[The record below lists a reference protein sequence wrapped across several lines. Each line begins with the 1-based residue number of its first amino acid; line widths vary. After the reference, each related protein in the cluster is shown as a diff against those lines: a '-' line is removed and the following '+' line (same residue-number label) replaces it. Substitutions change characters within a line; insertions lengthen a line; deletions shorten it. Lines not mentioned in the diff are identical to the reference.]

1 MAPPSPTSL
10 FRRFTV
16 VMVLFTLWHFQPV
29 LASAWLHACSAERLR
44 SCAAFRQP
52 ATGQGDEKSFAE
64 VHVDACHVLVASHE
78 KCISWQVLMALKV
91 PSSFRQLKQ
100 ESAGEWRQ
108 RPAAHRSQ
116 QSVDGVVVL
125 HCRRS
130 VWRNVSRLAAA
141 ACVKAAAHSNTE
153 TQERD
158 VPKL

>member
-1 MAPPSPTSL
+1 
-10 FRRFTV
+10 
-16 VMVLFTLWHFQPV
+16 
-29 LASAWLHACSAERLR
+29 LR

-64 VHVDACHVLVASHE
+64 VHVDACQVLVAGHE
-78 KCISWQVLMALKV
+78 KCISWQVLTALKV

-116 QSVDGVVVL
+116 QFVDGVAVL
-125 HCRRS
+125 HCRRKFQGNA
-130 VWRNVSRLAAA
+130 WRNDGRNVWLLTAEACARAAA
-141 ACVKAAAHSNTE
+141 NSNTE
-153 TQERD
+153 KQERD

>member
-16 VMVLFTLWHFQPV
+16 VMVLFTLRHFQPV
-29 LASAWLHACSAERLR
+29 LASA
-44 SCAAFRQP
+44 FRQP
-52 ATGQGDEKSFAE
+52 AIGQGDEKSFAE
-64 VHVDACHVLVASHE
+64 VHVDACHVLVAGHE
-78 KCISWQVLMALKV
+78 KCISWQVLTALKV

-125 HCRRS
+125 HCRRRFWRN